1 MKWIEGLE
9 PRRLFVTGG
18 LDPTF
23 FGDGTGTIQFGTRRL
38 DTVFA
43 SAVQPDGKVVLVGST
58 DSLNDE
64 GTDLA
69 VARLNPD
76 ATLDQ
81 SFGVTLTGG
90 VGGGL
95 FEIPL
100 PTNTDTA
107 FGVAIQSDGKIV
119 VVGSVGEID
128 SFTGALFGQAVVI
141 RLTSAGTPDDSF
153 GTNLPPGETG
163 GIGFVFL
170 PLSTDQFTGVP
181 NSEARAVG
189 IQSTGKIVIG
199 GAADLSSSG
208 SSSFAVARLNTDGSL
223 DRSFGE
229 RGTGIEVEPIQGFVT
244 AVLGLDIAPDDK
256 VVFVGTAILPA
267 SDFNPAIGAFV
278 TVRTTANGLTDF
290 SFGDEGVAVTTFP
303 NSGNAT
309 VVAVASTVVVQPD
322 GKTLVGGFV
331 LRSDAFGGGASRIAL
346 VRYDVNG
353 NPDPSFGGG
362 SFSAPGTV
370 ETFFNDTNGE
380 ANLFTSQIRLRAD
393 GSFFVSGRAGRAGSD
408 NSNGS
413 VVARYRSN
421 GALDNTFSRDG
432 VILIFPEGELFPNS
446 GPGDFNNASRSAGAL
461 VEEIPGGGVL
471 ILASGAGGT
480 INAARLIADGADL
493 ITRVDK
499 VRAGNFLGGTRSTAV
514 VQLSNQGS
522 VPFNGTVPISLRLS
536 RDNTLSSEDLMMTT
550 VSSRVALKPG
560 QTRAVTVRYAYPL
573 GEAANGTFFVLANAN
588 ETRSVTEGS
597 FVNNTSASAVTVIV
611 APAFV
616 DLGAE
621 FVSASATS
629 VNRGKRVTFSIRL
642 NNSGN
647 INATGS
653 IILQL
658 LASTDGT
665 ASGDDLILIGA
676 RTTRVSLKP
685 GQRVL
690 RFTATIPKTAPTGNY
705 GLILKIDATA
715 LNGRNPVRENA
726 LGTNLVI
733 G

>member
-9 PRRLFVTGG
+9 SRRLFAAGG

-38 DTVFA
+38 DTVFG
-43 SAVQPDGKVVLVGST
+43 SAVQPDGKIVLVGST
-58 DSLNDE
+58 DSLDGE

-81 SFGVTLTGG
+81 SFGVSLSGG

-95 FEIPL
+95 YEIPL

-128 SFTGALFGQAVVI
+128 SFTGSIFGQAVVI
-141 RLTSAGTPDDSF
+141 RLTPEGFPDESF
-153 GTNLPPGETG
+153 GTNLPPGEIG
-163 GIGFVFL
+163 GTGFVFL
-170 PLSTDQFTGVP
+170 PLSTDPFTGVP

-199 GAADLSSSG
+199 GAADLNSSG
-208 SSSFAVARLNTDGSL
+208 SSSFAIARLNSNGSL

-229 RGTGIEVEPIQGFVT
+229 RGTGIEVEPIDGFIT

-267 SDFNPAIGAFV
+267 SDFTPAIGAFV
-278 TVRTTANGLTDF
+278 TVRTSPDGIPDT
-290 SFGDEGVAVTTFP
+290 SFGDEGAVVTTFP
-303 NSGNAT
+303 NSGLAT
-309 VVAVASTVVVQPD
+309 VVAVASSVVVQPD
-322 GKTLVGGFV
+322 GKTLVAGFIA
-331 LRSDAFGGGASRIAL
+331 RSDAFGGGASRIAL
-346 VRYDVNG
+346 ARYDING
-353 NPDPSFGGG
+353 NLDTSFGGG
-362 SFSAPGTV
+362 SFSEPGTV
-370 ETFFNDTNGE
+370 ETFFNDTSGE
-380 ANLFTSQIRLRAD
+380 ANLFANQIRLRAD

-408 NSNGS
+408 DSNGS

-421 GALDNTFSRDG
+421 GALDSTFSRDG
-432 VILIFPEGELFPNS
+432 VILIFPEGELFPNAA
-446 GPGDFNNASRSAGAL
+446 PGDFNNASKGAGAL

-499 VRAGNFLGGTRSTAV
+499 VKAGNFLGGTRSTAV

-522 VPFNGTVPISLRLS
+522 VPFSGTVPISLRLS
-536 RDNTLSSEDLMMTT
+536 RDSALSSDDLMMTT
-550 VSSRVALKPG
+550 VSSKVALKPG
-560 QTRAVTVRYAYPL
+560 QTRAVTVKYAYPL

-588 ETRSVTEGS
+588 ESRGITEGS
-597 FVNNTSASAVTVIV
+597 FVNNTSTSAVTVIV

-621 FVSASATS
+621 FVSGPTTS
-629 VNRGKRVTFSIRL
+629 VKPGKRATFSIRL
-642 NNSGN
+642 NNAGN
-647 INATGS
+647 ITASGS
-653 IILQL
+653 VLLQL
-658 LASTDGT
+658 LASTDPA
-665 ASGDDLILIGA
+665 ASGDDLILVGA
-676 RTTRVSLKP
+676 RATRISLRP

-690 RFTATIPKTAPTGNY
+690 RFTATIPKNTAPGTYN
-705 GLILKIDATA
+705 LILKIDSSA
-715 LNGRNPVRENA
+715 LNGRNPIRESV
-726 LGTNLVI
+726 LGTTLVI